1 MEGYS
6 SVFSSKYFLLFFLWR
21 LSQYL
26 AHFKKLNAKRRCPC
40 CKLNE
45 ERMSHVFY
53 NCDISKELWYVLQNH
68 LQKIPPPIQ
77 DMKAFIHSLSNNP
90 HPNDIRLIAVSL
102 SKIWTAQTV
111 FWIENKNDS
120 LGIIMQSILNYVEE
134 LIGLEESIFDVPW
147 QILHH
152 WQPPNYW
159 QSQEF
164 DFFFMRG
171 GGQKKNMMIIFFFLY
186 IYNS

>member
-1 MEGYS
+1 
-6 SVFSSKYFLLFFLWR
+6 
-21 LSQYL
+21 
-26 AHFKKLNAKRRCPC
+26 
-40 CKLNE
+40 
-45 ERMSHVFY
+45 MSHVFY

-134 LIGLEESIFDVPW
+134 LIGLEESIFDAP
-147 QILHH
+147 
-152 WQPPNYW
+152 
-159 QSQEF
+159 
-164 DFFFMRG
+164 
-171 GGQKKNMMIIFFFLY
+171 
-186 IYNS
+186 